1 MRKLP
6 VKASKRSDGE
16 QARDA
21 ILRILKMRGEAT
33 VDDLSQGL
41 KLTYSGVRRHLATLQ
56 QSKLISSR
64 LEQQGRGRPEYRY
77 RLTENAATHFPS
89 GYEQLAG
96 SLLATI
102 FEQQGHPGVMDY
114 LKANND
120 RLARELSGGLAG
132 KSLAERVAEVAS
144 YYRENGYMTEW
155 QKLPDGNFFLYH
167 QNCAIL
173 NLATKYR
180 QLCVLEPRL
189 METLLGVK
197 VSRQQYIL
205 KDHPICGYLINSAR
219 LINQL

>member
-1 MRKLP
+1 MRRLP
-6 VKASKRSDGE
+6 ARISRRSDGE

-21 ILRILKMRGEAT
+21 ILRILKIRGEAT
-33 VDDLSQGL
+33 VEDLSQGL

-56 QSKLISSR
+56 HGKLITSR
-64 LEQQGRGRPEYRY
+64 LEQRVRGRPEYRY
-77 RLTENAATHFPS
+77 RLTENAADHFPS

-96 SLLATI
+96 NLLATI
-102 FEQQGHPGVMDY
+102 LEQQGHPGVMDY

-120 RLARELSGGLAG
+120 RLAKQLSPRLDGKALAD
-132 KSLAERVAEVAS
+132 RVAEVAS

-173 NLATKYR
+173 NLAIKYR

-205 KDHPICGYLINSAR
+205 KDHPICGYLIDAHR
-219 LINQL
+219 HL